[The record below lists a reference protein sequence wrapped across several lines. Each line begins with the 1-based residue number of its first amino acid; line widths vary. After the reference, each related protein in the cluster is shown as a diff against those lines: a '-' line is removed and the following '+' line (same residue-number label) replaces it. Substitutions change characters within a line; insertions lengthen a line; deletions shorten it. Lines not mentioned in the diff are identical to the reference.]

1 MEIVYASILLMVY
14 REYITSDLWRIR
26 KRRYFETHE
35 RKCRGC
41 NSRKR
46 IHLHHK
52 TYKRLGEERDAD
64 LVPLC
69 HSCHT
74 ALHTRQKDTGQNLWR
89 LTEEFIKNKKR
100 RYKNTR
106 LKKRPTN
113 KRKPRSR

>member
-1 MEIVYASILLMVY
+1 MTY
-14 REYITSDLWRIR
+14 RDYITSDLWRIR

-35 RKCRGC
+35 RKCRAC
-41 NSRKR
+41 SSRKR

-74 ALHTRQKDTGQNLWR
+74 SLHTRQKKSGENLWL
-89 LTEEFIKNKKR
+89 LTEEFIRGKKR
-100 RYKNTR
+100 RYKNNRT
-106 LKKRPTN
+106 KKRSTT
-113 KRKPRSR
+113 KRNTRRK

>member
-1 MEIVYASILLMVY
+1 MTY

-35 RKCRGC
+35 RKCRAC
-41 NSRKR
+41 SSRKR

-52 TYKRLGEERDAD
+52 TYRRLGEERDAD

-74 ALHTRQKDTGQNLWR
+74 NLHIRHKNTGENLWK
-89 LTEEFIKNKKR
+89 LTEEFVRNKKR
-100 RYKNTR
+100 RHKSYRT
-106 LKKRPTN
+106 KKRSTKSSATK
-113 KRKPRSR
+113 KR